1 MKKKC
6 IVVKT
11 ILEKEEAITYANK
24 NGCGLYYNPNNLQSG
39 YTVVKWV
46 NADA

>member
-11 ILEKEEAITYANK
+11 ILEKEEAISYANE
-24 NGCGLYYNPNNLQSG
+24 NGCGLYYNPNNFEG
-39 YTVVKWV
+39 YTVVMWV